1 MGNLT
6 SFLILIL
13 AAAAKETLCQSISSD
28 VPMKQST
35 NLSLTEN
42 LRTTDEGESVETR
55 KKEEDVDQS
64 LQSFSN
70 GESDQLPDHYG
81 P

>member
-1 MGNLT
+1 
-6 SFLILIL
+6 
-13 AAAAKETLCQSISSD
+13 
-28 VPMKQST
+28 MKQST

-55 KKEEDVDQS
+55 KKEEDVDQF

-70 GESDQLPDHYG
+70 GESDQIPDHYG